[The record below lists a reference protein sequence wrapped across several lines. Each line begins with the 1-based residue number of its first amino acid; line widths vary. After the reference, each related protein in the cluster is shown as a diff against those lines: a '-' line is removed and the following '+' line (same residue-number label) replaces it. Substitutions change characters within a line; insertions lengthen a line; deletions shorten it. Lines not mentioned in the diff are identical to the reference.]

1 MTPEKRVLLA
11 IRSAQNILA
20 HHIEPGGPDNKATID
35 ALLTVLDDEEVVA
48 AVQEL
53 ERTKAE

>member
-1 MTPEKRVLLA
+1 MSPEKRILLA
-11 IRSAQNILA
+11 IKSAQNILA
-20 HHIEPGGPDNKATID
+20 QHVEPGGRDHKATID

-53 ERTKAE
+53 ERTQTE